1 VISSPTWTGLSPRT
15 KEERRAIYW
24 HLPYLIVEVYFVRI
38 NFDEINSFN
47 RISCNRAK
55 AWLQSFFTSTNPA
68 NPAAS
73 YDSQKPV
80 AEIRAGPW
88 AMHRNHYGYIGGVSR
103 KEIKPYTKPIKAI
116 KLLGLY
122 FPGFWKEC
130 PHVPVKL
137 L

>member
-1 VISSPTWTGLSPRT
+1 LSPQT

-38 NFDEINSFN
+38 YFDEINSFN

-55 AWLQSFFTSTNPA
+55 AWLQSLFKSTNPA

-73 YDSQKPV
+73 YDSQNQSLKL
-80 AEIRAGPW
+80 AGPW

-103 KEIKPYTKPIKAI
+103 KEIKP
-116 KLLGLY
+116 
-122 FPGFWKEC
+122 
-130 PHVPVKL
+130 
-137 L
+137 